1 MFKIILSENVVL
13 DELSV
18 YYDNFKRTR
27 NITKLFVILY
37 LLAFFYGGEPGGVG
51 FYPLGSIIVF

>member
-37 LLAFFYGGEPGGVG
+37 LLAFFYGGEGGGGV
-51 FYPLGSIIVF
+51 YPLGSIIVF